1 MPKEDNIIV
10 PRWFLESVEDTLR
23 IQYNINQPDLKKNW
37 GDLSRQKHTAV
48 T

>member
-10 PRWFLESVEDTLR
+10 LRWFLESIEDALR
-23 IQYNINQPDLKKNW
+23 IQYNINQPDMKNL